1 MEVKMDKTRDKTRDK
16 AQDRELTMR
25 ELKHAL
31 VRMGMNMSQLANAL
45 GCHTQS
51 IYQAAKGSGDRPKV
65 LAKIKA
71 YLAKHDREAVA
82 AK

>member
-1 MEVKMDKTRDKTRDK
+1 MNKDRDQAKY
-16 AQDRELTMR
+16 REITMR
-25 ELKHAL
+25 ELKVSLA
-31 VRMGMNMSQLANAL
+31 RMGMNMSQLANKI
-45 GCHTQS
+45 GCHTHS
-51 IYQAAKGSGDRPKV
+51 IYQAAHGSGDRPKV